1 MSNHLSSEIGRMRS
15 EQMIARGLRNQQI
28 SRLEREREMA
38 SQPVRASHRHGATR
52 VLQLATLFALTASSL
67 DLWS

>member
-15 EQMIARGLRNQQI
+15 EEMIARGLRYQQI
-28 SRLEREREMA
+28 SRLERERERA
-38 SQPVRASHRHGATR
+38 SQPVRASHRHGAR
-52 VLQLATLFALTASSL
+52 VLQLAILFALTASSL